1 MGNREKVIVALGVIA
16 SITSLVIGMAR
27 TATVS
32 EKIRVKPDY
41 ERLAHL
47 LAAKQLTK
55 AERQTY
61 RMMLLALEK
70 NTKYSDPIELNQ
82 QDIAKFPCQDLRKI
96 EKIWHPYTQGN
107 IHFRNKI
114 MSWQNDQQNLS
125 SAITSRLDIC
135 RIEDI
140 KNSTVKQ
147 HSPEK

>member
-1 MGNREKVIVALGVIA
+1 MGNREKIIVALGVIA

-41 ERLAHL
+41 ERLANL
-47 LAAKQLTK
+47 LAAKQFTK

-61 RMMLLALEK
+61 RMMLLALGK
-70 NTKYSDPIELNQ
+70 DTKYSDPIELNQ
-82 QDIAKFPCQDLRKI
+82 QDIAKFPCEDLREL
-96 EKIWHPYTQGN
+96 EKIWHGYTHGT

-125 SAITSRLDIC
+125 SAINSRSNSC
-135 RIEDI
+135 KIEENR
-140 KNSTVKQ
+140 NSTALSQ
-147 HSPEK
+147 

>member
-1 MGNREKVIVALGVIA
+1 MGHREKVIIALGVMA

-47 LAAKQLTK
+47 LSAKQFTK
-55 AERQTY
+55 AELQTY

-82 QDIAKFPCQDLRKI
+82 QDIAKLPCEDLREL
-96 EKIWHPYTQGN
+96 EKIWQGYTQGS

-114 MSWQNDQQNLS
+114 MSWQNGQQNLIP
-125 SAITSRLDIC
+125 AINSRSNSC
-135 RIEDI
+135 KIEENR
-140 KNSTVKQ
+140 NSTALSQ
-147 HSPEK
+147 